1 MYILCIYYIYIYIYI
16 NQLQVKKP
24 TVLLLKTRNLITVR
38 IESSIIIS
46 IDRNTTNKIARK
58 VINV

>member
-1 MYILCIYYIYIYIYI
+1 MYIYIYI
-16 NQLQVKKP
+16 NQLQLQVKKP